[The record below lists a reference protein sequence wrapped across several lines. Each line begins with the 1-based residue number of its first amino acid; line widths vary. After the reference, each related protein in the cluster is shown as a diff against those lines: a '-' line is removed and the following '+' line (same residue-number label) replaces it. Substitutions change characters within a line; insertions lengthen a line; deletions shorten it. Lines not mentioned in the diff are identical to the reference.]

1 MLSDCKASESGSRPP
16 LLIAPLP
23 SVLADCRSAPMY
35 TVTGGLDCSEPIMA
49 VPVPV
54 VYEWFKQAGGV
65 PSFWGEVSWW
75 GRSSEFL
82 HSENRHAER
91 EEMASLLSVDISES
105 AGDGSTCPPR
115 RIVGRWK
122 E

>member
-1 MLSDCKASESGSRPP
+1 MLSDCRASESGSRPP

-23 SVLADCRSAPMY
+23 SVLAPLY

-75 GRSSEFL
+75 GHSSEFL

-115 RIVGRWK
+115 RKERGWK